1 MRYDKLDVDVI
12 NAMAICGSVTPSV
25 LNTILVVNAIC
36 NENEVYR
43 YVYIYQE
50 FLSFL
55 HLFELEVAPS
65 KLGGMMHLDDF
76 FLKFCRYAISG

>member
-1 MRYDKLDVDVI
+1 MRYDSLDAEVI

-25 LNTILVVNAIC
+25 LNAILVINALC

-50 FLSFL
+50 LLSFL
-55 HLFELEVAPS
+55 HLFELEVAAS

-76 FLKFCRYAISG
+76 FLKFCRYVISG